1 MLNKNKGNAAKH
13 NYVNLYKVGLTA
25 LGVALDLKNCTRPR
39 WQKHPWK
46 GSFNKRSADKRGYQM
61 LNLTSTKH

>member
-25 LGVALDLKNCTRPR
+25 LGVALDLKIPLVPAGKTP
-39 WQKHPWK
+39 
-46 GSFNKRSADKRGYQM
+46 
-61 LNLTSTKH
+61 LTGVG

>member
-39 WQKHPWK
+39 RQKHPL
-46 GSFNKRSADKRGYQM
+46 GSVKQAKRRLNGGIADV
-61 LNLTSTKH
+61 

>member
-39 WQKHPWK
+39 
-46 GSFNKRSADKRGYQM
+46 R
-61 LNLTSTKH
+61 